1 MVNQSPKD
9 ILEFPSI
16 ILKSSKFIFTFF
28 SKYKTDDKKVHYS
41 IKSPVEYKISYYV
54 KLIHN
59 HKFILLRRLHNCRTV
74 YVWNVDGSKEQTVRP
89 TTVYLKLH
97 PYLI

>member
-1 MVNQSPKD
+1 MVYLSPKD

-28 SKYKTDDKKVHYS
+28 LKYKIDDKKVHYS
-41 IKSPVEYKISYYV
+41 IKSPGW
-54 KLIHN
+54 IHE
-59 HKFILLRRLHNCRTV
+59 FRLLRRLHNCRIV
-74 YVWNVDGSKEQTVRP
+74 YVWNVDGSKEQVVRA
-89 TTVYLKLH
+89 TTVYHKLH